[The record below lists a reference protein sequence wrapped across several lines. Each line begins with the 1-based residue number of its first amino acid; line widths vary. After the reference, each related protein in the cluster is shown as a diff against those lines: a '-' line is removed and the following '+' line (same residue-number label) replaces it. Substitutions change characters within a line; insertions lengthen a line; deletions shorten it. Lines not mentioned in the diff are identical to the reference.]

1 MQDLYLKKAYDLAK
15 KAVGFTSPNPAVGAV
30 IVLNG
35 KIIGSGFT
43 QSVGGDHAE
52 VQAIKSAKKSVA
64 GATMYV
70 TLEPCCHHGRTP
82 PCTDL
87 IISSGIK
94 KVIVG
99 MQDPF
104 AKVNGQGIVMLKKNN
119 ITVDMLPADSKLYQQ
134 IKNINQPFLKFVK
147 LGFPYV
153 VLKAAITMDGKIATK
168 HKESKWITGDVT
180 RVDARL
186 ERSICDAVL
195 VGAGTVMAD
204 NPELA
209 PSGKYKNK
217 KLLRVIIDGS
227 MITHP
232 DNQVYRD
239 SNVLV
244 ATTGKASK
252 EKIALFKMRGIECK
266 SFGESEVS
274 IIRLLQYLA
283 KRGVQKIYVEGG
295 SSIHGAFVDAA
306 IKNKHIIDQV
316 IFYMAPKII
325 GGEKSLTCIG
335 GNGVEKMGDALKVLD
350 WSFKKVAGDFK
361 ITGFL
366 NRY

>member
-15 KAVGFTSPNPAVGAV
+15 KAIGFTSPNPAVGAV

-43 QSVGGDHAE
+43 QPSGIDHAE

-70 TLEPCCHHGRTP
+70 TLEPCCHHGKTP

-87 IISSGIK
+87 IISSGLK
-94 KVIVG
+94 KVVVG

-119 ITVDMLPADSKLYQQ
+119 ITVEMLPDDSKLYQQ
-134 IKNINQPFLKFVK
+134 IKTINQPFLKFVK
-147 LGFPYV
+147 FGLPYV
-153 VLKAAITMDGKIATK
+153 VLKVAMTMDGKIATK
-168 HKESKWITGDVT
+168 HKESKWITGDIT
-180 RVDARL
+180 RKDARM
-186 ERSICDAVL
+186 ERSVCDAVL
-195 VGAGTVMAD
+195 VGAGTVIAD

-217 KLLRVIIDGS
+217 KLLRIIVDGKLS
-227 MITHP
+227 SSL
-232 DNQVYRD
+232 DSLVYRNSD
-239 SNVLV
+239 VFV
-244 ATTGKASK
+244 VTTDKASK
-252 EKIALFKMRGIECK
+252 DKIKLFKEKGIECK
-266 SFGESEVS
+266 LFGESEVS
-274 IIRLLQYLA
+274 IISLLRYLA
-283 KRGVQKIYVEGG
+283 KKGIQKIYVEGG
-295 SSIHGAFVDAA
+295 SSIHGAFVDASL
-306 IKNKHIIDQV
+306 KNKNIIDQV

-325 GGEKSLTCIG
+325 GGEKSLPCVG
-335 GNGVEKMGDALKVLD
+335 GNGVEKMVDALKVLD
-350 WSFKKVAGDFK
+350 WSFKKVGQDFK
-361 ITGFL
+361 ITGFI